1 MPAIKWTAPKR
12 RAFLTTLSITGPIVS
27 DMHFER
33 AFTFD
38 QVTGEWRAPFSGRK
52 DRDCAFVMAGVEGY
66 ALIDG
71 AWRLVDFQF
80 RKSNAAPDDS
90 GGYSRPTGIQPF
102 GVWSWG
108 RVVDGDV
115 DIRRASLVRLT
126 TEHICTDAL
135 LPWQNGHVR
144 TDIGPFPIG
153 EN

>member
-12 RAFLTTLSITGPIVS
+12 RAFLTTLSIT
-27 DMHFER
+27 
-33 AFTFD
+33 
-38 QVTGEWRAPFSGRK
+38 
-52 DRDCAFVMAGVEGY
+52 
-66 ALIDG
+66 
-71 AWRLVDFQF
+71 
-80 RKSNAAPDDS
+80 